1 MAVRTSGWREWQ
13 PTGKAH
19 KSSSAIE
26 AKVNAGFFAGLEVRG
41 ARADRKN

>member
-19 KSSSAIE
+19 KSSSAIQ
-26 AKVNAGFFAGLEVRG
+26 AKASARFFVGVEVRA